1 MVTPTSRFAFLMQA
15 VFPRLLILP
24 SVSFCGDIVVQP
36 GEFDHLDIKIQQK
49 MSAGDKVPA
58 EIAAVDSF
66 NNIIPNFEAAKFRI
80 LRSGK
85 SLAVTLER

>member
-36 GEFDHLDIKIQQK
+36 GEFNHLDIKIQQK
-49 MSAGDKVPA
+49 
-58 EIAAVDSF
+58 IAAVDSF
-66 NNIIPNFEAAKFRI
+66 HNIIPNFEAAKFRI